1 MSRTVLLSLAFV
13 LGSWFSLRT
22 KFQYLV
28 LSLASR
34 LVSLLIS
41 LGLDVQKWS
50 LLHHWSRRKALETF
64 FLFFF
69 GIMATRLLP
78 TFQSR
83 YLYGP
88 LVIRRSYLTF
98 IEIIKPNGCI
108 CNPVWWILR
117 YQYLNNRNY
126 NAMNSTKSHF
136 IAKYNQCK

>member
-83 YLYGP
+83 CLIEHSNSGKK
-88 LVIRRSYLTF
+88 VSIRFDS
-98 IEIIKPNGCI
+98 
-108 CNPVWWILR
+108 R
-117 YQYLNNRNY
+117 YRIDFFRFDSIRQSDKFAAYTLIFR
-126 NAMNSTKSHF
+126 
-136 IAKYNQCK
+136 